1 MIVYCVFD
9 EDYIAPHGF
18 KDIIGR
24 FTRKNKADDYMKSL
38 QEHGMNVSLKEMTKE
53 EYKNYMRKFIDL
65 EFD

>member
-9 EDYIAPHGF
+9 ESYIYPHGF

-24 FTRKNKADDYMKSL
+24 FTRKNQADDYMKSL